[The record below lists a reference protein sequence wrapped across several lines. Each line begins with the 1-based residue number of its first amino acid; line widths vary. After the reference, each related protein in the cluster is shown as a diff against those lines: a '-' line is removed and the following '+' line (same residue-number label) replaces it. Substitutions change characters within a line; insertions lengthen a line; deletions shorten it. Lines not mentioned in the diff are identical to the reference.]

1 MTSTNVRGQW
11 TQETPIYIGGRTDM
25 LSPIG
30 STSDTTPTFTWRPVD
45 GAARYDLWVDR
56 LGGASQVIREQNLTS
71 PSFTSSTLPAGN
83 YRSWVRAVSTT
94 GEFALWSVFVDFTIV
109 ENSGSGNALLVNL
122 AIDEHFAD
130 SVGNSIE
137 VVEFEI
143 AALVERRNLER
154 DDAQMLSTM
163 ISPDMS
169 GPGEISRRAPSPGL
183 SATFSPSDEEKGLG
197 ESLRVIDEANVTK
210 MHVDQIARKFLSRS

>member
-1 MTSTNVRGQW
+1 MH
-11 TQETPIYIGGRTDM
+11 IGGRTDM

-56 LGGASQVIREQNLTS
+56 LGGASQVIREQNLTR
-71 PSFTSSTLPAGN
+71 PSFTSSTQSPGN

-109 ENSGSGNALLVNL
+109 ENSGSGDALLVNL
-122 AIDEHFAD
+122 AIDELFAD

-154 DDAQMLSTM
+154 DDAKMLSTM
-163 ISPDMS
+163 ISPKMS
-169 GPGEISRRAPSPGL
+169 GPGEISRRTPSPGL
-183 SATFSPSDEEKGLG
+183 SATFSPLRRGEGTWRKLG
-197 ESLRVIDEANVTK
+197 SHRRGKRHED
-210 MHVDQIARKFLSRS
+210 AR